1 MSQQRGGRS
10 GDGRRKRGGRRSCRK
25 PPPPL
30 VVARFDI
37 GFMFIRQ
44 SSRSFFVYVD
54 LGSEVDSPARAVR
67 LKIWSVMA
75 VRHLVSGSL
84 EYRIIGKRPRN
95 VCVFSVLGMAVDTS
109 TRPYAVF
116 HSIST
121 HWFRARRVFAL
132 FALGIIVIV
141 STCPVSGNL
150 SGVSRRLKSARKL
163 DFLGDDF
170 QHFHI
175 LGCLV
180 RQWIR
185 MRQSWGPVEFL
196 RAARCLTTAS
206 LPFVGAQC
214 ARSAFLVLDHGALA
228 VGYGTARGNLGI
240 SSFSHQAGRE
250 VRPRHR
256 PAPLTKRS
264 LHFVT
269 LSAPLSNIVRNR
281 GMTSSNEYCRKTIVG
296 LLPLLLSLSSFS
308 SFSFHCSDSARKKRS
323 FVSSWSA
330 SLTSTTSERRGTA
343 AAT

>member
-1 MSQQRGGRS
+1 MTKDDQRRQKAPPAGAWPGILAEPGPQPAALLRGRPADPQTARSVDASSCGFLTAAPS
-10 GDGRRKRGGRRSCRK
+10 GPRRRPLVEPAAGREKRRRKKKKRRKKKLPKTSSS
-25 PPPPL
+25 
-30 VVARFDI
+30 
-37 GFMFIRQ
+37 
-44 SSRSFFVYVD
+44 SSRCSVRHWVHVHTLVFPFFLRVRGPRVRGRFSCTRCSLENLERAPRYRQFVIWCLGRLSTGLLGND
-54 LGSEVDSPARAVR
+54 LG
-67 LKIWSVMA
+67 
-75 VRHLVSGSL
+75 
-84 EYRIIGKRPRN
+84 N

-170 QHFHI
+170 QRFHI

-206 LPFVGAQC
+206 LPFVRAQC

-240 SSFSHQAGRE
+240 SSFS
-250 VRPRHR
+250 RPRHR
-256 PAPLTKRS
+256 PAPLTKS
-264 LHFVT
+264 IFLHCLLHFPT
-269 LSAPLSNIVRNR
+269 LSETGA
-281 GMTSSNEYCRKTIVG
+281 
-296 LLPLLLSLSSFS
+296 
-308 SFSFHCSDSARKKRS
+308 
-323 FVSSWSA
+323 
-330 SLTSTTSERRGTA
+330 
-343 AAT
+343 